1 MGESGNGLV
10 MGKGKEG
17 KGRAGDEKERKKE
30 RRELGRGGGDSG

>member
-17 KGRAGDEKERKKE
+17 KGRAGDEK
-30 RRELGRGGGDSG
+30 REEKREEGAR